1 MSHEVKSLFGKIIY
15 AYTRAQA
22 LEDGFLVD
30 VSETAKKAG
39 FKVPVAV
46 TCAVW
51 KRHIEWSDED
61 TNNQTLQDQGG
72 RLWDVLS
79 MLMIA
84 IKMSRSHPNQII
96 YQLNVIPRD
105 GKSRSAKCIKLKSF
119 IGDGDQGEPVITIML
134 PPED

>member
-30 VSETAKKAG
+30 VSETAKEAG
-39 FKVPVAV
+39 FKVPVVV

-72 RLWDVLS
+72 QIMGCFVDVDD
-79 MLMIA
+79 
-84 IKMSRSHPNQII
+84 R
-96 YQLNVIPRD
+96 Y
-105 GKSRSAKCIKLKSF
+105 
-119 IGDGDQGEPVITIML
+119 
-134 PPED
+134 